1 MKRFTDTTQIA
12 ILTKMRQSGGCKLT
26 TQEWKA
32 LSGTDISTLSATE
45 QQQRLQGTSLWYQ
58 SAPTW
63 ATVSMAQ
70 VIRSRLSALE
80 HNATLY
86 FIPAKDYLLNRPF
99 NPRLTDAFLTEQIAG
114 VPNMNNTGRLPS
126 IAMLHIDMEIRLTN
140 TIETPEAVTD
150 STGVVIAID
159 MDPDEPHESTRTQG
173 VRILK
178 KLPLAV
184 IVKLDN
190 VKTEFLPPVPCALH
204 IATGAERECAC
215 CDFRVGCVA
224 VETQLSRGSFIVE
237 VEDTAS
243 SARYDLKVQRRQL
256 PITIKKASTLNTL
269 QGITATPG
277 LIFHW
282 KFPRFFSA
290 ELRWL
295 ATYVALSRPE
305 SLAQLISVG
314 IPADLRDIIEGG
326 PPEGII
332 SKFDDLFSD
341 IAEATHLRAA
351 EVMRELGWSAA
362 T

>member
-1 MKRFTDTTQIA
+1 MKRFTDETQIA
-12 ILTKMRQSGGCKLT
+12 ILTKMRISGGCKLSLE
-26 TQEWKA
+26 EWTA
-32 LSGTDISTLSATE
+32 LSGTEISKLSAIE

-99 NPRLTDAFLTEQIAG
+99 DRNLTDKFLAEQIAG

-126 IAMLHIDMEIRLTN
+126 IAMIHIGMEVRLTN
-140 TIETPEAVTD
+140 TVETPEAVTD

-159 MDPDEPHESTRTQG
+159 EDPDEPASMRTQG

-178 KLPLAV
+178 RLPLAV

-204 IATGAERECAC
+204 AAAGAERECSC
-215 CDFRVGCVA
+215 CDFRAGCIA
-224 VETQLSRGSFIVE
+224 VEPQLSRGSFIVE

-256 PITIKKASTLNTL
+256 PMTIKKASTLNTL
-269 QGITATPG
+269 QGVTATPG

-314 IPADLRDIIEGG
+314 IPVDLRDIIEGG

-332 SKFDDLFSD
+332 SKFDDLFGE
-341 IAEATHLRAA
+341 IEKATHLRAA

-362 T
+362 A

>member
-1 MKRFTDTTQIA
+1 
-12 ILTKMRQSGGCKLT
+12 
-26 TQEWKA
+26 
-32 LSGTDISTLSATE
+32 
-45 QQQRLQGTSLWYQ
+45 
-58 SAPTW
+58 
-63 ATVSMAQ
+63 MAQ

-99 NPRLTDAFLTEQIAG
+99 NPRLTDAFLAEQIAG

-126 IAMLHIDMEIRLTN
+126 IAMLHIGMEVRLTN
-140 TIETPEAVTD
+140 TVETPEAVTD
-150 STGVVIAID
+150 STGIVIAID
-159 MDPDEPHESTRTQG
+159 EDPDEPASTRTQG

-178 KLPLAV
+178 RLPLVV

-204 IATGAERECAC
+204 AAASAERECSC
-215 CDFRVGCVA
+215 CDFRAGCIA
-224 VETQLSRGSFIVE
+224 VEPQLSRGSFIVE

-256 PITIKKASTLNTL
+256 PMTIKKASTLYTL
-269 QGITATPG
+269 QGVTATPG

-314 IPADLRDIIEGG
+314 IPGDLRDIIEGG
-326 PPEGII
+326 PQKTSYPSLMTYSEKLRRRHICEPPKLCESLAGPQLLE
-332 SKFDDLFSD
+332 S
-341 IAEATHLRAA
+341 HL
-351 EVMRELGWSAA
+351 MDS
-362 T
+362 

>member
-1 MKRFTDTTQIA
+1 
-12 ILTKMRQSGGCKLT
+12 
-26 TQEWKA
+26 
-32 LSGTDISTLSATE
+32 
-45 QQQRLQGTSLWYQ
+45 
-58 SAPTW
+58 
-63 ATVSMAQ
+63 
-70 VIRSRLSALE
+70 
-80 HNATLY
+80 
-86 FIPAKDYLLNRPF
+86 
-99 NPRLTDAFLTEQIAG
+99 
-114 VPNMNNTGRLPS
+114 MNNTGRLPS
-126 IAMLHIDMEIRLTN
+126 IAMIHIGMEIRLTN
-140 TIETPEAVTD
+140 TVETPEAVTD
-150 STGVVIAID
+150 STGVVIGID
-159 MDPDEPHESTRTQG
+159 VDPDEPSRATSIQG

-178 KLPLAV
+178 NLPLAV

-204 IATGAERECAC
+204 AAAGANRDCSC
-215 CDFRVGCVA
+215 CDFRAGCVA
-224 VETQLSRGSFIVE
+224 VEPQLSRGSFVVE

-243 SARYDLKVQRRQL
+243 AVRYDLKVQRRQL
-256 PITIKKASTLNTL
+256 PMTIKKASTLYTL
-269 QGITATPG
+269 QGVTATPG

-314 IPADLRDIIEGG
+314 LPADLRDIIEGG

-332 SKFDDLFSD
+332 SKFNDLFQE
-341 IAEATHLRAA
+341 IEAATHLRAA

>member
-1 MKRFTDTTQIA
+1 
-12 ILTKMRQSGGCKLT
+12 
-26 TQEWKA
+26 
-32 LSGTDISTLSATE
+32 
-45 QQQRLQGTSLWYQ
+45 
-58 SAPTW
+58 
-63 ATVSMAQ
+63 
-70 VIRSRLSALE
+70 
-80 HNATLY
+80 
-86 FIPAKDYLLNRPF
+86 
-99 NPRLTDAFLTEQIAG
+99 
-114 VPNMNNTGRLPS
+114 
-126 IAMLHIDMEIRLTN
+126 
-140 TIETPEAVTD
+140 
-150 STGVVIAID
+150 
-159 MDPDEPHESTRTQG
+159 
-173 VRILK
+173 
-178 KLPLAV
+178 
-184 IVKLDN
+184 
-190 VKTEFLPPVPCALH
+190 
-204 IATGAERECAC
+204 
-215 CDFRVGCVA
+215 
-224 VETQLSRGSFIVE
+224 VE

-332 SKFDDLFSD
+332 SKLDDLFGD
-341 IAEATHLRAA
+341 IEKATHLRAA
-351 EVMRELGWSAA
+351 EVMRELGWAAA